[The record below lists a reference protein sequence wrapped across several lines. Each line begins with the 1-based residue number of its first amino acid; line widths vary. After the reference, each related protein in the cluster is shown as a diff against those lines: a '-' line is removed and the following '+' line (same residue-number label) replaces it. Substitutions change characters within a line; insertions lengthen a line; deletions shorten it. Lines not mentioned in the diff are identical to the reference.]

1 MQFSKPF
8 VTNQYYYRFSL
19 QPCLLWWEITRIVL
33 LWSFYSKQQRLIL
46 LKIKI
51 SKTHKILFI
60 HCVIFWCVRPLQV
73 KFIYVVI
80 VRCKTEIAFMHQQL
94 TTVEW
99 LRHFATFFFL
109 FSNDYNENIFT
120 NERFSLY
127 FEDAEFVIHM
137 LLNIDVYD
145 N

>member
-19 QPCLLWWEITRIVL
+19 QPCLLWWEITRTVL
-33 LWSFYSKQQRLIL
+33 LWSFYTNQQRLIL

-51 SKTHKILFI
+51 SKTHNILFI
-60 HCVIFWCVRPLQV
+60 HYVIFWCVKQLQV

-80 VRCKTEIAFMHQQL
+80 VRCKTEIAFMHHNWQPLSDYDIVQ
-94 TTVEW
+94 
-99 LRHFATFFFL
+99 HFCL
-109 FSNDYNENIFT
+109 FSNYYNGNIFT
-120 NERFSLY
+120 NKRFSLY
-127 FEDAEFVIHM
+127 FEDAESVIHI
-137 LLNIDVYD
+137 LLNIFVYD

>member
-19 QPCLLWWEITRIVL
+19 QPCVLWWEITRTVL
-33 LWSFYSKQQRLIL
+33 LWSFYTKQQRLIL

-60 HCVIFWCVRPLQV
+60 HCVIFWCVQTLQV

-94 TTVEW
+94 TTFEW
-99 LRHFATFFFL
+99 LRHCATFFP
-109 FSNDYNENIFT
+109 IFKWIIT
-120 NERFSLY
+120 KPSLQTQGFRY
-127 FEDAEFVIHM
+127 ILRTLN
-137 LLNIDVYD
+137 LLYTCF
-145 N
+145 